1 MSINQQSDEYQEFT
15 KTLRK
20 FGVKNILNQ
29 QQIASA
35 LHISNYD
42 FITIQILEETGAIT
56 AGELAKRTDLS
67 TGSVTALIDR
77 LEKANFVKRELDTKD
92 RRKVNIVPIYGERKD
107 VQTLY
112 EPLNESMLAL
122 IQSYDETARAQIID
136 FLSKASDVLEES
148 KQQVK
153 DLKL

>member
-1 MSINQQSDEYQEFT
+1 MSINQQPDEYQEFT

-56 AGELAKRTDLS
+56 AGELAKRTGLS

-77 LEKANFVKRELDTKD
+77 LEKANFVKRELGTKD
-92 RRKVNIVPIYGERKD
+92 RRKVNIVPIYDERKD

>member
-1 MSINQQSDEYQEFT
+1 MSINQQPDQYQEFT

-56 AGELAKRTDLS
+56 AGELANRTGLS

-112 EPLNESMLAL
+112 EPLNESMVAL

-136 FLSKASDVLEES
+136 FLSKASEVLEES

>member
-1 MSINQQSDEYQEFT
+1 MSINQQPDEYQEFT

-56 AGELAKRTDLS
+56 AGELAKRIGLS

>member
-1 MSINQQSDEYQEFT
+1 MSINQQPDEYQEFT

-56 AGELAKRTDLS
+56 AGELANRTGLS

-77 LEKANFVKRELDTKD
+77 LEKASFVKRELDTKD

>member
-1 MSINQQSDEYQEFT
+1 MSINQQPDEYQEFT

-56 AGELAKRTDLS
+56 AGELANRTGLS

>member
-1 MSINQQSDEYQEFT
+1 MSINQQPDEYQEFT

-56 AGELAKRTDLS
+56 AGELANRTDLS

-122 IQSYDETARAQIID
+122 IQSYDETTRAQIID

>member
-1 MSINQQSDEYQEFT
+1 M
-15 KTLRK
+15 
-20 FGVKNILNQ
+20 KNILNQ

-56 AGELAKRTDLS
+56 AGELAKRTGLS

-122 IQSYDETARAQIID
+122 IQSYDETARAQIVD

>member
-56 AGELAKRTDLS
+56 AGELAKRTGLS

-122 IQSYDETARAQIID
+122 IQSYDETTRAQIID

-153 DLKL
+153 DMKL

>member
-1 MSINQQSDEYQEFT
+1 MSINQQPDEYQEFT

-56 AGELAKRTDLS
+56 AGELANRTGLS

-107 VQTLY
+107 VKTLY

>member
-1 MSINQQSDEYQEFT
+1 MSINQQPDEYQEFT

-56 AGELAKRTDLS
+56 AGELAKRTGLS

-77 LEKANFVKRELDTKD
+77 LEKASFVKRELDTKD

-107 VQTLY
+107 VQTL
-112 EPLNESMLAL
+112 L
-122 IQSYDETARAQIID
+122 
-136 FLSKASDVLEES
+136 
-148 KQQVK
+148 
-153 DLKL
+153 

>member
-1 MSINQQSDEYQEFT
+1 MSINQQPDEYQEFT

-56 AGELAKRTDLS
+56 AGELANRTGLS

-122 IQSYDETARAQIID
+122 IQSYDETTRAQIID